1 MALRVV
7 ALSWTG
13 DKRWF
18 ARKGIPEDIRE
29 EYARL
34 YGVKRE
40 AHLKLPAPPASRGKD
55 ALRSVD

>member
-7 ALSWTG
+7 ALSRTG

-18 ARKGIPEDIRE
+18 AHKGISEDIRG

-40 AHLKLPAPPASRGKD
+40 AHLKLPADTPRHEAKTRLG
-55 ALRSVD
+55 A